1 MKIIRKYFSTVSFF
15 LILLSVPLISQ
26 EINSERDKRIDN
38 LINKFFD
45 KDPFINGEAID
56 SLVNLGSQSVDS
68 LINSLKN
75 KNDDIRICSAIALY
89 KMAPKYPNT
98 IPFLIAALNDKNSE
112 VRWNSAIALGKY
124 KKEAEGAV
132 NSLLLL
138 LHDDDPDVRWA
149 AYISLSKINK
159 DVINTKPDIKKTIK
173 ILETLTPKLIDE
185 LKVPG
190 VTISVINNFQIAWSG
205 CFGVS
210 DAEKQNKV
218 TNQTVF
224 EACSMSKPVFTYIVL
239 KLADEGK
246 LELDRP
252 LYEYMDERFISI
264 YDDYY
269 KLITA
274 RMILTHTGGMP
285 NWRKG
290 GDERGAPL
298 PLYFK
303 PGSKFNYSG
312 EGFYLLQRVVEHIT
326 NVPLEVL
333 AKKILFDKL
342 GFKST
347 GFVWSGRFANQISTG
362 HDTSGKCKSKSYYT
376 HANAAYTLYTTAEEY
391 AGFIIELMK
400 SNISNARSLSDS
412 MKCEMFKHQVRAD
425 VREVIDRPGRA
436 LGLFSYRGLGW
447 GIDSTITGNI
457 IYHSGANQ
465 TGFRCYSQFNV
476 EDGSGIVIMT
486 NGTNGGE
493 LWKRL
498 ISATGDL

>member
-1 MKIIRKYFSTVSFF
+1 MKIIRKYFSAVCFC
-15 LILLSVPLISQ
+15 LILLSVPLFSQ
-26 EINSERDKRIDN
+26 EITSEREKRIVN
-38 LINKFFD
+38 LINKFYD

-56 SLVNLGSQSVDS
+56 SLVNLGSQSVDY

-89 KMAPKYPNT
+89 KMAPNYPNT
-98 IPFLIAALNDKNSE
+98 IPFLIAALDDKNSE

-138 LHDDDPDVRWA
+138 LHDEDKDVRWA
-149 AYISLSKINK
+149 AYISLSKINN
-159 DVINTKPDIKKTIK
+159 DVINIKPDIKKTIK

-190 VTISVINNFQIAWSG
+190 VSVSVINNNQVAWLG

-210 DAEKQNKV
+210 DAEKQTKV

-252 LYEYMDERFISI
+252 LYEYLDERFISI
-264 YDDYY
+264 DDECY

-312 EGFYLLQRVVEHIT
+312 EGFYFLQRVVEHIT

-333 AKKILFDKL
+333 AKNVLFDKL

-347 GFVWSGRFANQISTG
+347 GFVWSGQFASQISTG
-362 HDTSGKCKSKSYYT
+362 HDTSGRCKSKIYYT
-376 HANAAYTLYTTAEEY
+376 HANAAYTLYTTSEEY
-391 AGFIIELMK
+391 ARFIIELMK
-400 SNISNARSLSDS
+400 PNISNARFLSDS
-412 MKCEMFKHQVRAD
+412 MKCEMFKHQVRSD

-476 EDGSGIVIMT
+476 QDGSGIVIMT

-498 ISATGDL
+498 ISVTGDL